1 MITARGIITAMGKN
15 VYLRRIK
22 KMAKNRLLAITIP
35 LILSLVFAIGVILR
49 VYNLNNVIERSPDEY
64 TYTYLA
70 QKIAQH
76 GVSEG
81 IKLVTREQLS
91 NKELW
96 IYFPPPPTRTGYLW
110 LLSNVMK
117 ALNSA
122 DVKVGSYIS
131 FAASVISLLLLM
143 ALGLRFFN
151 PWITLYALLFM
162 IVSPMELAIAR
173 RTWQDAMVGCI
184 GLSLIYF
191 SCEISRNIKR
201 AIWYFLLIVVG
212 SYYVSVK
219 ESGIFIYGLCVMWLL
234 WVLFIKERST
244 LKGLFL
250 IIFSALG
257 VGITITILTHISG
270 GIRPIIDS
278 VRCWVTAMPTNQY
291 AIEYQSGPWY
301 YFLEGFWIVSPV
313 SAILCLIGIAGNL
326 LPDKRLGKATFL
338 SDAASSRA
346 IRGIILFV
354 IVFMTAAITTPL
366 FQNMRYVSILYAPF
380 YLISGL
386 GLWYIISLA
395 KVTQNFRKAVILIVC
410 VLILMAIRDYKTFE
424 KIFIRTGI
432 KDVSIKMLRDYSR

>member
-1 MITARGIITAMGKN
+1 MDKN
-15 VYLRRIK
+15 THLKKVLKNRRI
-22 KMAKNRLLAITIP
+22 MI
-35 LILSLVFAIGVILR
+35 ILSIFLLVFMLGIILR
-49 VYNLNNVIERSPDEY
+49 VYNLNNVAQRSPDEY

-70 QKIAQH
+70 QNIVQH

-81 IKLVTREQLS
+81 IKLVTQEHIS

-110 LLSNVMK
+110 LLASAMK
-117 ALNSA
+117 MLNSV
-122 DVKVGSYIS
+122 DIKIGSYIS
-131 FAASVISLLLLM
+131 FVFSCISLLLVI

-162 IVSPMELAIAR
+162 GVSPMELAIAR

-201 AIWYFLLIVVG
+201 PIWYFLLIVIG
-212 SYYVSVK
+212 TYYVSVK

-234 WVLFIKERST
+234 WVLLIKERST

-257 VGITITILTHISG
+257 VGITIAILTQISG
-270 GIRPIIDS
+270 GIATIIDS
-278 VRCWVTAMPTNQY
+278 VRCWIKAMPTNQY

-301 YFLEGFWIVSPV
+301 YFLEGFWIVSPL
-313 SAILCLIGIAGNL
+313 SATLCLVGITGAL
-326 LPDKRLGKATFL
+326 LPQEILQKAGIFFN
-338 SDAASSRA
+338 AANHRA
-346 IRGIILFV
+346 IRGIVLF
-354 IVFMTAAITTPL
+354 IITFMTAAILTPF

-386 GLWYIISLA
+386 GFWYVISVVKSILKVFYFRIAITSIIL
-395 KVTQNFRKAVILIVC
+395 VIIFIAV
-410 VLILMAIRDYKTFE
+410 RDYKAFE